1 MKLPHPN
8 DHRDYHRKGAD
19 MRCLLCRNLEQ
30 AFEATRREFIESSS
44 LACYSVSKKFA
55 AYLNVEMERAL
66 NELQDH
72 RSVCRSAMSESARL
86 PVVARLGL
94 NQQEAL
100 RIGSIETAA

>member
-1 MKLPHPN
+1 
-8 DHRDYHRKGAD
+8 
-19 MRCLLCRNLEQ
+19 
-30 AFEATRREFIESSS
+30 
-44 LACYSVSKKFA
+44 
-55 AYLNVEMERAL
+55 LNVEMERAL